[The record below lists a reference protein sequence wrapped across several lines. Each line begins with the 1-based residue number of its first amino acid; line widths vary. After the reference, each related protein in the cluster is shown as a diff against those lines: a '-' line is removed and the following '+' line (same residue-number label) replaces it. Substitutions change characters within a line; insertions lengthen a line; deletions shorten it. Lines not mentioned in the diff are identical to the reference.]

1 MKAAWSW
8 RLFLVVAGAC
18 ALFAALAAP
27 TLWRPFTS
35 LPDDSYFYLQVAWNI
50 ARGEGSTFHGLTP
63 TNGYHPLWMALC
75 VLGFILGHGDK
86 ILAARWIVGMQQAL
100 AVGAVALLYRA
111 ARDLIPR
118 GAILA
123 ASVAA
128 VYLFTGMFGSEAHLN
143 AFCCALML
151 WLVVRLWHR
160 PKRRAVDLAVIGLS
174 AGFCILARL
183 DNVFVVG
190 MLLAGAWLS
199 PVSGEGQTGGARW
212 LREGLWLAA
221 PTAIP
226 VLLYLGL
233 NMAWYGHAV
242 PISGALKST
251 FPQAVWRPEAMGML
265 GRMVAGIALVAS
277 TVAVLWRGRSGP
289 GRILFWLAAG
299 VLLHT
304 LWLATFTR
312 GFIKWS
318 WYHVPGVFLTA
329 LVLAAAAE
337 WLFHVGRAR
346 TVRVGVWT
354 GVTLLMAFAVARAW
368 IKSVNPDAIDYRN
381 PIRIHARRAEQG
393 WPMELADWLRDRL
406 PPGSGVSMWDLP
418 GASGYFSG
426 LTILPADGL
435 MNDYG
440 YNDDVLAEG
449 VASYWAS
456 RGVRY
461 WVGPLADERPRHRRD
476 TWTVTREP
484 GAHLVEVFAP
494 LYRHRSAGV
503 VRLPDSCLLADL
515 RRELRHPDS
524 PAVGVW
530 RIPDEPAEGPDEP

>member
-1 MKAAWSW
+1 MKLASPL
-8 RLFLVVAGAC
+8 RRTLIPAGLC
-18 ALFAALAAP
+18 ALLAALVLP

-63 TNGYHPLWMALC
+63 TNGYHPLWMVLC
-75 VLGFILGHGDK
+75 VLGFILGQGDK

-100 AVGAVALLYRA
+100 AAGAVVLFYRA
-111 ARDLIPR
+111 ARNLVPR

-143 AFCCALML
+143 AFCCALTL
-151 WLVVRLWHR
+151 CLVVRLWRR
-160 PKRRAVDLAVIGLS
+160 PKRRAIDLAVIGLS

-183 DNVFVVG
+183 DNIFVVG

-199 PVSGEGQTGGARW
+199 PALDEDQTTNTRW
-212 LREGLWLAA
+212 LREGLWLAVPA
-221 PTAIP
+221 AIP

-233 NMAWYGHAV
+233 NLVWYGHAV

-251 FPQAVWRPEAMGML
+251 FPQPVWRPEAMGLL
-265 GRMVAGIALVAS
+265 GRMVAGAALVALAE
-277 TVAVLWRGRSGP
+277 AVLWRGHSDLR
-289 GRILFWLAAG
+289 RILFWLAAG
-299 VLLHT
+299 ILLHT

-346 TVRVGVWT
+346 IVRLGMWT
-354 GVTLLMAFAVARAW
+354 GVALLMAFSVARAW

-381 PIRIHARRAEQG
+381 PIRIHARRAEQS
-393 WPMELADWLRDRL
+393 WPVELADWLRDHL
-406 PPGSGVSMWDLP
+406 PPGSGVAMWDLL

-426 LTILPADGL
+426 LAILPADGL

-440 YNDDVLAEG
+440 YNDDMLAEG
-449 VASYWAS
+449 MASYWAR

-461 WVGPLADERPRHRRD
+461 WVGPFADARPLHRRD

-484 GAHLVEVFAP
+484 GAHLLEVFAP
-494 LYRHRSAGV
+494 LYRHRSAGTI
-503 VRLPDSCLLADL
+503 RLPDSCLLADL
-515 RRELRHPDS
+515 RLELRHPDA

-530 RIPDEPAEGPDEP
+530 RIPDEPAEKSHEP